1 MKTLFL
7 TLLVTV
13 SLGTVSFSQEIK
25 SVVTQSKS
33 ELVAAKSSGVFVFK
47 LPSSVSPED
56 VAKNASFYVNYF
68 KVDYNKSKSEAKV
81 SMVTNDANSRRIIM
95 RFIASYGINN
105 FTVDGS
111 SFKMEDFYTT
121 FLQ

>member
-33 ELVAAKSSGVFVFK
+33 ELVAAKSSGV
-47 LPSSVSPED
+47 L
-56 VAKNASFYVNYF
+56 
-68 KVDYNKSKSEAKV
+68 
-81 SMVTNDANSRRIIM
+81 
-95 RFIASYGINN
+95 
-105 FTVDGS
+105 
-111 SFKMEDFYTT
+111 
-121 FLQ
+121 FLQKMLLRMHLSM